1 MRHRQGRS
9 TCPTPMTCWSERRAG
24 GSLSAERTIQ
34 EDDGR
39 MASPAPRRRL
49 PGSPFNAARDAIPPD
64 EVFAVGD
71 RVAHDRHGLGR
82 VLSVSGTVAVDA
94 DFGSGT
100 RRVSTPTSKMH
111 KL

>member
-1 MRHRQGRS
+1 MGGMAP
-9 TCPTPMTCWSERRAG
+9 PT
-24 GSLSAERTIQ
+24 Q
-34 EDDGR
+34 K
-39 MASPAPRRRL
+39 RRL
-49 PGSPFNAARDAIPPD
+49 PASPFNALRDAIPPD

-82 VLSVSGTVAVDA
+82 VVSVSGTVAVDA

-100 RRVSTPTSKMH
+100 RRVSTPTAKMH

>member
-1 MRHRQGRS
+1 MSVGR
-9 TCPTPMTCWSERRAG
+9 A
-24 GSLSAERTIQ
+24 LSPFGVRE
-34 EDDGR
+34 EDNER

-49 PGSPFNAARDAIPPD
+49 PASPFNAARDAIPPD
-64 EVFAVGD
+64 EVFSVGD

-82 VLSVSGTVAVDA
+82 IVSVSGTVAVDA

-100 RRVSTPTSKMH
+100 RRVSTPTAKMH

>member
-1 MRHRQGRS
+1 MSG
-9 TCPTPMTCWSERRAG
+9 
-24 GSLSAERTIQ
+24 SAEPDSR
-34 EDDGR
+34 EDNGY
-39 MASPAPRRRL
+39 MPPPVQRRRL
-49 PGSPFNAARDAIPPD
+49 PASPFNAARDAIPPD
-64 EVFAVGD
+64 EIFIVGD

-82 VLSVSGTVAVDA
+82 VLSVSGTNAVDA